1 MHDSPFLPLA
11 GTGRPARG
19 LFVHRWGT
27 LLARVAPERG
37 SLEFDPALVSSRS
50 SDALFRAQ
58 QQGWQVYLIGNEDE
72 VAQGRVGEVAWE
84 RFEGALLDHLA
95 RQGVRVVRNYA
106 CLDHPE
112 GQGRHRRPSVF
123 LLPDTGIFYH
133 AAQLDGIR
141 LKQSWVIGDTTSTLV
156 AGERAGCRTIGVDT
170 GAGCADGVF
179 EIEPDMQLAD
189 LGEALRFLTLAAA
202 A

>member
-11 GTGRPARG
+11 GTERPVRG
-19 LFVHRWGT
+19 LFVQRRGT
-27 LLARVAPERG
+27 LLERVEAPAAP
-37 SLEFDPALVSSRS
+37 LEFEAAMVSNRS

-58 QQGWQVYLIGNEDE
+58 QQGWRVYLIGNEDE
-72 VAQGRVGEVAWE
+72 VARGRVGDDAWE
-84 RFEGALLDHLA
+84 RFEAALLGHLGS
-95 RQGVRVVRNYA
+95 QGVQVVRNYA

-112 GQGRHRRPSVF
+112 GQGAHRRPSVF

-133 AAQLDGIR
+133 AAQVDGVRLDR
-141 LKQSWVIGDTTSTLV
+141 SWVIADTTATLV

-170 GAGCADGVF
+170 GAACADGDF